1 MRKPDIRKIYLN
13 PKLIQSSSN
22 CSRSIVF
29 FGQSKLGYAPS
40 FMKTAVYKESGSCM
54 SCHALQGFASH
65 SLRNATLLNTNY
77 KQKRTTSAI
86 CACGSTVKSLND
98 VRSQVKSA
106 YQSNSAITDIDVT
119 FDGTWLTRG
128 HSSQIGVGCVIDL
141 LTRFVMDFE
150 IMSKR
155 CIECEHAKSGLGE
168 NSAEFHAWYEGHISS
183 RAINHVGS
191 SCAIEQEAA
200 LKLWQRSEDSGFR
213 YTTLLSDGDAK
224 TYQYLNTKE
233 VYCPEIKIKKEE
245 CINHV
250 SKRLGTS
257 LRKAVKEW
265 RARGVSLG
273 GKSRGSL
280 KEETIK
286 KMLRYY
292 QNAIRSNKGDV
303 EAMKIAIYAK
313 LFHSIS
319 TDQKPQHFKCPTG
332 KDSWCFFQAVL
343 ARGEVPGPHVKHV
356 KTPLKETHLAKIMPT
371 YQRLA
376 SNELLQR
383 CIRCVTQNANE
394 SLHSIIWGK
403 CSKETSATL
412 RRVTIAVCDAV
423 CEFNF
428 EKIELREDLKS
439 RRGLAVSLEI
449 ICHNCG
455 ESTSTMS
462 SKISNKCY
470 DVNLRLTYG
479 MRAIGKGGAA
489 ARIFCGL
496 MNLSPPPA
504 KFERHNSLFLNV
516 LKTISED
523 SMNAAVH
530 EAVIANDNNSNIAV
544 AVDGTWHKRGY
555 SSLNGIVCATS
566 VENGKWGNGMSGVLS
581 IFQRSETSRKACYT
595 QYLGDGD
602 SKGFLTIKEAKVYG
616 DTEVEKLEC
625 VGHVQKRMGT
635 RLRNILKMSKGIKL
649 SDGKNISGRGRLTL
663 KEVDS
668 IQHYYGLAIRKN
680 LSSVED
686 MKRAIWAIYF
696 HKLSTEDNPQH
707 AL

>member
-1 MRKPDIRKIYLN
+1 MPRIKKNGRRKYSSNQHKKSKSTEELLLNSVESASRRKIKI
-13 PKLIQSSSN
+13 P
-22 CSRSIVF
+22 
-29 FGQSKLGYAPS
+29 
-40 FMKTAVYKESGSCM
+40 
-54 SCHALQGFASH
+54 
-65 SLRNATLLNTNY
+65 
-77 KQKRTTSAI
+77 
-86 CACGSTVKSLND
+86 
-98 VRSQVKSA
+98 
-106 YQSNSAITDIDVT
+106 
-119 FDGTWLTRG
+119 
-128 HSSQIGVGCVIDL
+128 DL
-141 LTRFVMDFE
+141 L
-150 IMSKR
+150 K
-155 CIECEHAKSGLGE
+155 
-168 NSAEFHAWYEGHISS
+168 
-183 RAINHVGS
+183 
-191 SCAIEQEAA
+191 EQ
-200 LKLWQRSEDSGFR
+200 DSQNVNIIVELD
-213 YTTLLSDGDAK
+213 LLSSLMK
-224 TYQYLNTKE
+224 NLLCCK
-233 VYCPEIKIKKEE
+233 YC
-245 CINHV
+245 
-250 SKRLGTS
+250 
-257 LRKAVKEW
+257 
-265 RARGVSLG
+265 
-273 GKSRGSL
+273 
-280 KEETIK
+280 
-286 KMLRYY
+286 
-292 QNAIRSNKGDV
+292 
-303 EAMKIAIYAK
+303 
-313 LFHSIS
+313 
-319 TDQKPQHFKCPTG
+319 
-332 KDSWCFFQAVL
+332 
-343 ARGEVPGPHVKHV
+343 
-356 KTPLKETHLAKIMPT
+356 
-371 YQRLA
+371 
-376 SNELLQR
+376 
-383 CIRCVTQNANE
+383 
-394 SLHSIIWGK
+394 
-403 CSKETSATL
+403 CSS
-412 RRVTIAVCDAV
+412 
-423 CEFNF
+423 

-496 MNLSPPPA
+496 MNLPPPPE

-555 SSLNGIVCATS
+555 SLLNGVVCATS
-566 VENGKWGNGMSGVLS
+566 VENGK
-581 IFQRSETSRKACYT
+581 RSETSRKACYT

-707 AL
+707 ALCPLGEDSCFVGIETLKFGVMDAVICFNDGYVSRIKVFEALGIKPGYNTERALLIIDNKRIFEAERIVNKVSLEARNKRRSLKRKMDKQNLDEENEYQAGKY

>member
-1 MRKPDIRKIYLN
+1 MKNLLCCKYC
-13 PKLIQSSSN
+13 
-22 CSRSIVF
+22 CS
-29 FGQSKLGYAPS
+29 
-40 FMKTAVYKESGSCM
+40 
-54 SCHALQGFASH
+54 
-65 SLRNATLLNTNY
+65 
-77 KQKRTTSAI
+77 
-86 CACGSTVKSLND
+86 
-98 VRSQVKSA
+98 
-106 YQSNSAITDIDVT
+106 
-119 FDGTWLTRG
+119 
-128 HSSQIGVGCVIDL
+128 
-141 LTRFVMDFE
+141 
-150 IMSKR
+150 
-155 CIECEHAKSGLGE
+155 
-168 NSAEFHAWYEGHISS
+168 
-183 RAINHVGS
+183 
-191 SCAIEQEAA
+191 
-200 LKLWQRSEDSGFR
+200 
-213 YTTLLSDGDAK
+213 
-224 TYQYLNTKE
+224 
-233 VYCPEIKIKKEE
+233 
-245 CINHV
+245 
-250 SKRLGTS
+250 
-257 LRKAVKEW
+257 
-265 RARGVSLG
+265 
-273 GKSRGSL
+273 
-280 KEETIK
+280 
-286 KMLRYY
+286 
-292 QNAIRSNKGDV
+292 
-303 EAMKIAIYAK
+303 
-313 LFHSIS
+313 
-319 TDQKPQHFKCPTG
+319 
-332 KDSWCFFQAVL
+332 
-343 ARGEVPGPHVKHV
+343 
-356 KTPLKETHLAKIMPT
+356 
-371 YQRLA
+371 
-376 SNELLQR
+376 
-383 CIRCVTQNANE
+383 
-394 SLHSIIWGK
+394 
-403 CSKETSATL
+403 
-412 RRVTIAVCDAV
+412 
-423 CEFNF
+423 

-449 ICHNCG
+449 ICHNCE

-496 MNLSPPPA
+496 MNLPPPPA

-555 SSLNGIVCATS
+555 SSLNGVYVLRLLRTERLSTLKLSQNIVLH
-566 VENGKWGNGMSGVLS
+566 VR
-581 IFQRSETSRKACYT
+581 RSETSRKACYT

-696 HKLSTEDNPQH
+696 HKLNTEDNPQH
-707 AL
+707 ALCPLGEDSWCGYNRSIVTGEFYIHKHSLPKSILLKVKKVFRDLTEKDLLKKCLRGRTQNPNESFNKCIWERVPKTVFVGIETLKFGVMDAVICFNDGYVSRIKVFEALGIKPGYNTERALLIIDNKRIFEAERIVNKVSLEARNKRRSLKRKMDKQNFDEENEYQAGKY

>member
-1 MRKPDIRKIYLN
+1 MSDLDIDKKYPISEIKRLSTKYGEKIIVELEDGSVISLPQRCVNRASDYL
-13 PKLIQSSSN
+13 K
-22 CSRSIVF
+22 
-29 FGQSKLGYAPS
+29 
-40 FMKTAVYKESGSCM
+40 
-54 SCHALQGFASH
+54 
-65 SLRNATLLNTNY
+65 
-77 KQKRTTSAI
+77 
-86 CACGSTVKSLND
+86 LND
-98 VRSQVKSA
+98 IIPL
-106 YQSNSAITDIDVT
+106 Y
-119 FDGTWLTRG
+119 
-128 HSSQIGVGCVIDL
+128 
-141 LTRFVMDFE
+141 FVYLG
-150 IMSKR
+150 SK
-155 CIECEHAKSGLGE
+155 
-168 NSAEFHAWYEGHISS
+168 
-183 RAINHVGS
+183 
-191 SCAIEQEAA
+191 
-200 LKLWQRSEDSGFR
+200 D
-213 YTTLLSDGDAK
+213 T
-224 TYQYLNTKE
+224 
-233 VYCPEIKIKKEE
+233 
-245 CINHV
+245 
-250 SKRLGTS
+250 
-257 LRKAVKEW
+257 
-265 RARGVSLG
+265 
-273 GKSRGSL
+273 
-280 KEETIK
+280 
-286 KMLRYY
+286 
-292 QNAIRSNKGDV
+292 
-303 EAMKIAIYAK
+303 
-313 LFHSIS
+313 
-319 TDQKPQHFKCPTG
+319 
-332 KDSWCFFQAVL
+332 
-343 ARGEVPGPHVKHV
+343 
-356 KTPLKETHLAKIMPT
+356 
-371 YQRLA
+371 
-376 SNELLQR
+376 
-383 CIRCVTQNANE
+383 
-394 SLHSIIWGK
+394 
-403 CSKETSATL
+403 
-412 RRVTIAVCDAV
+412 
-423 CEFNF
+423 
-428 EKIELREDLKS
+428 EKFELREDLKS

-496 MNLSPPPA
+496 MNLPPPPA

-555 SSLNGIVCATS
+555 SSLNGVVCATS

-707 AL
+707 ALCPLGEASWCGNNRSIVTGEFYIHKHSLPESILLKVKKVFRDLTEKDLLKKCLHGRTQNPNESFNKCIWERIPKTVFVGIETLKFGVMDAVICFNDGYVSRIKVFEALGIKPGYNTERALLIIDNKRNLRLNV